1 MLMRVTGRID
11 CFRYVCALQTKIKY
25 SFFFLCVL
33 MFMYYYTACYFT
45 CIFYAVARQISVLFI
60 DSKDSAFCI
69 LCLQARDLQTTA
81 EEQYRQELAAQTRL
95 ANLYKVCVSHLCQI
109 NIGYFFRVVS

>member
-1 MLMRVTGRID
+1 
-11 CFRYVCALQTKIKY
+11 
-25 SFFFLCVL
+25 
-33 MFMYYYTACYFT
+33 MYYYTACYFT

-60 DSKDSAFCI
+60 DSKDSVFCI